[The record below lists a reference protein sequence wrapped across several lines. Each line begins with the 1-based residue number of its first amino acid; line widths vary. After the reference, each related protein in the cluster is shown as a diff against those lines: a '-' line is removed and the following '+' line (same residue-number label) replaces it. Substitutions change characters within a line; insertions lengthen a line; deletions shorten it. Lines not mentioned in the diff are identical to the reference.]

1 LAVHRRPSHRCVRF
15 VIERGHRVHLTIGD
29 HQVWSTSRA
38 LFMIGS
44 VDPTEAAAA
53 LVPILSMG

>member
-1 LAVHRRPSHRCVRF
+1 
-15 VIERGHRVHLTIGD
+15 
-29 HQVWSTSRA
+29 VWSTSRA

-53 LVPILSMG
+53 LVPILSIG